1 MRKLG
6 ALSIIVGVAVL
17 AAACSATNETAE
29 PPELTFMAGY
39 VPQANLPFVGVY
51 VADAKGYFADAGL
64 DVTIE
69 HSGGGGEHLQLLA
82 AGEVDVTTQDGAV
95 LLERRQDPGLP
106 LVSIAL
112 IGQRGQQAYA
122 ALAESGME
130 TPTDWVGHTIG
141 FKGTPAPDMYGL
153 MDEFDVSANE
163 VDLVNVG
170 FDPRLLTE
178 GSVDVYPVFKS
189 NEPDLIRGLG
199 FDIVLWD
206 PAEYGIPTLGLTF
219 VATEEAIAQ
228 QPDVLGAFVTAAMRG
243 LGYAE
248 ENRDEAIDIV
258 LTHTGEDTDREHQRF
273 ILDTEFGDFHSD
285 ITEANQPGWQTTDQW
300 RALAD
305 ELIDYGVISQP
316 VDVGQAFTNEFLD

>member
-1 MRKLG
+1 MRKL
-6 ALSIIVGVAVL
+6 IVIVIVAVL
-17 AAACSATNETAE
+17 ATACSATDETAG
-29 PPELTFMAGY
+29 PTKLTFMAGY

-82 AGEVDVTTQDGAV
+82 AGEIDVTTQDAAV

-106 LVSIAL
+106 LVSLAL
-112 IGQRGQQAYA
+112 IGQVGQQAYA
-122 ALAESGME
+122 ALAESGIE
-130 TPTDWVGHTIG
+130 TPADWVGHTIG

-153 MDEFDVSANE
+153 MDHFDVSADE

-170 FDPRLLTE
+170 FDPRVLTE

-206 PAEYGIPTLGLTF
+206 PAEYGIPTLGLTY
-219 VATEEAIAQ
+219 VATEGAIAE
-228 QPDVLGAFVTAAMRG
+228 QPDVLRAFVTAAMRG
-243 LGYAE
+243 LAYAE
-248 ENRDEAIDIV
+248 ENREEAIDIV
-258 LTHTGEDTDREHQRF
+258 LTHTGEDTNREHQRF
-273 ILDTEFGDFHSD
+273 ILDTEFRDFRSEV
-285 ITEANQPGWQTTDQW
+285 TEANQPGWQTTDQW
-300 RALAD
+300 QALAD
-305 ELIDYGVISQP
+305 ELIDYGVIEQP
-316 VDVGQAFTNEFLD
+316 VEVREAFTNDLLD